1 MLSDPLVVGF
11 VAVAAMLMLAALKV
25 PVGIAMASVA
35 VVGLWL
41 SGGAGFAVSTLTNLP
56 FATASDYSF
65 VVIPMFILMGA
76 IASSTGITRELFGF
90 ANLLLSSAR
99 GALLHATILASA
111 GFAAISGSTLVNAAL
126 FTRVALPEMVRLGY
140 SRSIS
145 AGCIAAA
152 GTIAALIPPSIS
164 FVIYGLLTGESVA
177 ELLIAGILPGILTT
191 VAYMIGVSVMVRLR
205 PGIAPEPTPRASLS
219 EIGTS
224 LKSLWATLALA
235 GLVIGG
241 IYGGFTTPSGA
252 GAFGAIGAILIAV
265 ARRKLTRGDFE
276 ESLRSTTAITASLFV
291 VIIGGLLLTR
301 FLLVAGTV
309 TAATDAL
316 TGLDLTPI
324 HFLVV
329 LVVMFV
335 ILGMFMDP
343 LAMQVMTLPFV
354 YPIVTAL
361 GFNGIWFGV
370 IMVKLVEIAV
380 LTPPVGMNL
389 FAVVGSSEGR
399 ITLRDAYRGI
409 APFIVIEGLVLA
421 LLIVFP
427 SISTWLPERMYAH

>member
-1 MLSDPLVVGF
+1 MGDPLVIGF
-11 VAVAAMLMLAALKV
+11 VAIAVMLFLAALNV

-35 VVGLWL
+35 VAGLWL
-41 SGGAGFAVSTLTNLP
+41 TGGWAFAVNTLTNLP

-65 VVIPMFILMGA
+65 VVIPMFILMGSV
-76 IASSTGITRELFGF
+76 ASSTGITRELYAFS
-90 ANLLLSSAR
+90 NLLLSHAR
-99 GALLHATILASA
+99 GALLHATVLASA

-126 FTRVALPEMVRLGY
+126 FTRVALPEMIQLGY
-140 SRSIS
+140 SHALS

-164 FVIYGLLTGESVA
+164 FVVYGLLTGESVA
-177 ELLIAGILPGILTT
+177 ELLIAGIVPGIITA
-191 VAYMIGVSVMVRLR
+191 VAYMIGISIIVHIR
-205 PGIAPEPTPRASLS
+205 PGLVPEPTPRAPFR
-219 EIGTS
+219 EIVGS
-224 LKSLWATLALA
+224 LKSLWATVLLA

-252 GAFGAIGAILIAV
+252 GAFGAIGTILIAL
-265 ARRKLTRGDFE
+265 ARRRLTRADFA
-276 ESLRSTTAITASLFV
+276 ESLRSTAAITAALFL

-316 TGLDLTPI
+316 TALNLTPV
-324 HFLVV
+324 HFLLV
-329 LVVMFV
+329 LVVVYV

-354 YPIVTAL
+354 YPIIKAL
-361 GFNGIWFGV
+361 GFDGIWFGV

-399 ITLRDAYRGI
+399 VTLRDAYRGI
-409 APFIVIEGLVLA
+409 APFIAIEVVVLA
-421 LLIVFP
+421 ILITFP
-427 SISTWLPERMYAH
+427 AIATWLPMRMYSH

>member
-1 MLSDPLVVGF
+1 MSDPLIIGF
-11 VAVAAMLMLAALKV
+11 VAIAAMLLLAALRV

-35 VVGLWL
+35 TVGLWL
-41 SGGAGFAVSTLTNLP
+41 TGGSAFAVNTLTNLP
-56 FATASDYSF
+56 FATASDYTF
-65 VVIPMFILMGA
+65 VVIPMFILMGS

-90 ANLLLSSAR
+90 SNALLSHAR

-126 FTRVALPEMVRLGY
+126 FTRVALPEMMRLGY
-140 SRSIS
+140 SRSLS

-177 ELLIAGILPGILTT
+177 ELLIAGILPGILTAA
-191 VAYMIGVSVMVRLR
+191 AYMIGVSVIVHLR
-205 PGIAPEPTPRASLS
+205 PGLVPTPTPRASLR
-219 EIGTS
+219 EIGDN
-224 LKSLWATLALA
+224 LKSLWATVVLAV
-235 GLVIGG
+235 LVIGG

-252 GAFGAIGAILIAV
+252 GAFGAIGTILIAL
-265 ARRKLTRGDFE
+265 ARRRLTRADFA
-276 ESLRSTTAITASLFV
+276 ESLRSTAAITAALFV

-309 TAATDAL
+309 TAATDVL
-316 TGLDLTPI
+316 TGLNLAPI
-324 HFLVV
+324 HFLIV
-329 LVVMFV
+329 LVVVFV

-354 YPIVTAL
+354 YPIIKAL
-361 GFNGIWFGV
+361 GFDGIWFGV

-389 FAVVGSSEGR
+389 FAVVGSSGGR
-399 ITLRDAYRGI
+399 ITLKDAYRGI
-409 APFIVIEGLVLA
+409 APFIVIEMVVLI
-421 LLIVFP
+421 LLIAFP
-427 SISTWLPERMYAH
+427 AIATWLPMRMYAH